1 MFRTWVH
8 PITPD
13 NPKHRDKLSG
23 MDTLVSTTQALG
35 LTSTL
40 ILSGI
45 NFGAS
50 LLTLPILYT
59 RDPSIS
65 TPIFHE
71 LYTRGAVSLVPL
83 GIFSAACSAL
93 TAYLVP
99 SQRQLWATAAVA
111 TASQTPWT
119 LLVMKGTND
128 RLNGIAGD
136 KVEQQKVDKEEV
148 VGLLKSW
155 TWMNVGRGL
164 LALGGGM
171 AGLWAVMEHNI

>member
-1 MFRTWVH
+1 MV
-8 PITPD
+8 
-13 NPKHRDKLSG
+13 
-23 MDTLVSTTQALG
+23 TLVRTTQTLG

-59 RDPSIS
+59 RNPSIS

-71 LYTRGAVSLVPL
+71 LYTRGAVSLVPF
-83 GIFSAACSAL
+83 GIFSATCSAL
-93 TAYLVP
+93 TAYLLP
-99 SQRQLWATAAVA
+99 SQRQLCATAAIA

-136 KVEQQKVDKEEV
+136 KLEQEKVDRDEV

-171 AGLWAVMEHNI
+171 VGLWAVMEQNV